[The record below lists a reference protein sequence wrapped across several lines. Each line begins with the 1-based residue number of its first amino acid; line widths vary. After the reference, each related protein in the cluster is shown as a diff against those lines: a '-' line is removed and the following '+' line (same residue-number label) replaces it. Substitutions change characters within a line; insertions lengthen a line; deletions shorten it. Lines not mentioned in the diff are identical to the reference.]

1 MTTENQSSM
10 EAALA
15 AAQAAADA
23 APSTPAVIEGTTA
36 AAAPAGAAPAA
47 MSIAQFMRETPQV
60 DAYAKLKVTGYSI
73 RDEKVKQ
80 PTIKAT
86 MVIADQVPCRR
97 LRFGEPPATQYRTS
111 YDGYRADNGNLWVN
125 EIANAERLTGKKV
138 RDYPSMNVQI
148 RLLEDAGGAKA
159 GDVIGF
165 QTTAT
170 QNKNLTAL
178 LKTALAAGISEEDEF
193 EFELGYEER
202 DTAKGHWAVQTYKF
216 VGEYFEG
223 E

>member
-1 MTTENQSSM
+1 MTDTNQSSM
-10 EAALA
+10 EADLA
-15 AAQAAADA
+15 QAQAAADQA
-23 APSTPAVIEGTTA
+23 PAVIDHAPSTPAA
-36 AAAPAGAAPAA
+36 AAAPASA
-47 MSIAQFMRETPQV
+47 MSIDQSMRETPQV
-60 DAYAKLKVTGYSI
+60 DAYAKLKVTGYTI

-80 PTIKAT
+80 ATIKAT
-86 MVIADQVPCRR
+86 MVINDQTPCRR
-97 LRFGEPPATQYRTS
+97 LRYGEPPATQYRTS
-111 YDGYRADNGNLWVN
+111 YDGVRADNGELWVN
-125 EIANAERLTGKKV
+125 VLANAERVTGKKV

-165 QTTAT
+165 QTTST

-178 LKTALAAGISEEDEF
+178 FKTATAAGLGYDDEF

-202 DTAKGHWAVQTYKF
+202 DTSKGHWAVQTYKF
-216 VGEYFEG
+216 VGEYEEG

>member
-1 MTTENQSSM
+1 MTEQTSM
-10 EAALA
+10 EKALA
-15 AAQAAADA
+15 AAEAAAEN
-23 APSTPAVIEGTTA
+23 TPAVIDHVASTPA
-36 AAAPAGAAPAA
+36 ATAAPAA
-47 MSIAQFMRETPQV
+47 AMSIDQFMRETPQV
-60 DAYAKLKVTGYSI
+60 DAYAKLKVTGYTI

-80 PTIKAT
+80 STIRAT
-86 MVIADQVPCRR
+86 MVVNDQTPCRR
-97 LRFGEPPATQYRTS
+97 VRYGQPPATQYRTS
-111 YDGYRADNGNLWVN
+111 YDGVRADNGELWVN
-125 EIANAERLTGKKV
+125 VLANAERVTGKKV

-148 RLLEDAGGAKA
+148 RLLEDAGGAKE

-178 LKTALAAGISEEDEF
+178 FKTALAAGLTYDDEF

-216 VGEYFEG
+216 VGEYEEG

>member
-1 MTTENQSSM
+1 MTELTSM
-10 EAALA
+10 EKALQQA
-15 AAQAAADA
+15 ESAAADA
-23 APSTPAVIEGTTA
+23 PVIEHEASTA
-36 AAAPAGAAPAA
+36 VSAAVTPVAPAA
-47 MSIAQFMRETPQV
+47 KMSIDDFMRDTPQV

-73 RDEKVKQ
+73 RDKKVES

-86 MVIADQVPCRR
+86 MVINDQTPCRR
-97 LRFGEPPATQYRTS
+97 LRYGKPPATQYRTS
-111 YDGYRADNGNLWVN
+111 YDAVRADNGELWVN
-125 EIANAERLTGKKV
+125 VIANAERVTGDKV

-178 LKTALAAGISEEDEF
+178 FKTARAAGLSDGDEF
-193 EFELGYEER
+193 EFELGYDER
-202 DTAKGHWAVQTYKF
+202 ETPKGHWAVQTYTF
-216 VGEYFEG
+216 IGEYFEG

>member
-1 MTTENQSSM
+1 MTEKNTSSM

-15 AAQAAADA
+15 AAEAAASA
-23 APSTPAVIEGTTA
+23 TPETPAVIDHATPA
-36 AAAPAGAAPAA
+36 AATAAPAA
-47 MSIAQFMRETPQV
+47 AMSIDQFMRETPQV
-60 DAYAKLKVTGYSI
+60 DAYAKLKVTGYTI
-73 RDEKVKQ
+73 RDAKVTQ
-80 PTIKAT
+80 DTIKAT
-86 MVIADQVPCRR
+86 MVINDQVPCRR
-97 LRFGEPPATQYRTS
+97 LRYGQPPATQYRTS
-111 YDGYRADNGNLWVN
+111 YDGVRADNGELWSQV
-125 EIANAERLTGKKV
+125 IANAERVTGAKV

-165 QTTAT
+165 QTTST

-178 LKTALAAGISEEDEF
+178 FKTAQAAGLGYDDEF

-216 VGEYFEG
+216 VGEYEEG
-223 E
+223 P